1 MRLIRFGAN
10 GAEKPGVIIDGKR
23 RDCSL
28 YFEDWNRNFFNEDG
42 LDKLSE
48 LVQKI
53 GRDLPPVPAD
63 TRWGSCIARPSMI
76 LCIGLNYSD
85 HALESGMEV
94 PVEPVLFTKASNTI
108 SGPFDEI
115 TIPKGSQKTDWE
127 VELAIVVRKDI
138 LYLESETEANKSI
151 AGYCV
156 MNDLSEREFQI
167 ERGGQWVKGKSCPG
181 FSPLGPYLVTPDE
194 IEDVKNLKMKLSV
207 NGQVMQNSSTSK
219 MIFKPDYL
227 LHYITQ
233 FMQLEAGDIVTTGT
247 PAGVGLGMNPQKF
260 ILPGDSV
267 ELSIQNLG
275 TQKQHFIAY
284 K

>member
-1 MRLIRFGAN
+1 M
-10 GAEKPGVIIDGKR
+10 
-23 RDCSL
+23 
-28 YFEDWNRNFFNEDG
+28 
-42 LDKLSE
+42 
-48 LVQKI
+48 
-53 GRDLPPVPAD
+53 
-63 TRWGSCIARPSMI
+63 
-76 LCIGLNYSD
+76 
-85 HALESGMEV
+85 
-94 PVEPVLFTKASNTI
+94 
-108 SGPFDEI
+108 
-115 TIPKGSQKTDWE
+115 
-127 VELAIVVRKDI
+127 VRKDI

-194 IEDVKNLKMKLSV
+194 IDDVKNLKMQLSV
-207 NGQVMQNSSTSK
+207 NELIMQNSSTSM
-219 MIFKPDYL
+219 MIFKPDFL

-233 FMQLEAGDIVTTGT
+233 FMQLEAGDIISTGT
-247 PAGVGLGMNPQKF
+247 PAGVGLGMSPQKF

-267 ELSIQNLG
+267 KLSIQNLG

>member
-1 MRLIRFGAN
+1 MRLIRFGAK
-10 GAEKPGVIIDGKR
+10 GAEKPGVIIDGER
-23 RDCSL
+23 RDCSS

-48 LVQKI
+48 LVQKK

-63 TRWGSCIARPSMI
+63 TRWGSCIARPNMI
-76 LCIGLNYSD
+76 ICIGLNYSD
-85 HALESGMEV
+85 HALESGMEI
-94 PVEPVLFTKASNTI
+94 PGEPVLFTKASNTI

-115 TIPKGSQKTDWE
+115 TIPKRSQKTDWE

-194 IEDVKNLKMKLSV
+194 IDDVKNLKMQLSV
-207 NGQVMQNSSTSK
+207 NDQVMQNSSTSM
-219 MIFKPDYL
+219 MIFKPDFL

-233 FMQLEAGDIVTTGT
+233 FMQLEAGDIITTGT
-247 PAGVGLGMNPQKF
+247 PAGVGLGMSPQKF